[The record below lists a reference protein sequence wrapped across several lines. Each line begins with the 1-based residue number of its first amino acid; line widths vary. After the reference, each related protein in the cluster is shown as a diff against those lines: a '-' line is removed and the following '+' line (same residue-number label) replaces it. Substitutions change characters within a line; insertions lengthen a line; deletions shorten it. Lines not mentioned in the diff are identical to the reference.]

1 MKLRLY
7 TYLLH
12 HYWDSFNKSPSPPTN
27 KLANWAT
34 YWLIKT
40 EPFQMQIYFL
50 SNHLNRRGDFS
61 WMISLNCF
69 NHVLKLLNKTV
80 NNLRMQFEKLVKTK
94 LLSKTKLC
102 LGAKLKSMGTKSP
115 ITFLI
120 FQQFQISKFFLLETN
135 LLSDIWGPLD
145 RVRARRRR
153 ELSHS
158 RGKIDSF
165 QQRLDLLSPR
175 DSLKLFSKLN
185 ILP

>member
-27 KLANWAT
+27 KLTNWAT

-40 EPFQMQIYFL
+40 EPFQMQIYYL
-50 SNHLNRRGDFS
+50 SNHLNRSGNFS
-61 WMISLNCF
+61 WMIILNCF

-80 NNLRMQFEKLVKTK
+80 NNLTMQFEKLVKTK

-102 LGAKLKSMGTKSP
+102 LVRRWAASIKFQGAKLRSMGTKSP

-120 FQQFQISKFFLLETN
+120 SQQFQKSNFTLFLFFFMMETN
-135 LLSDIWGPLD
+135 HRHL
-145 RVRARRRR
+145 RAV
-153 ELSHS
+153 
-158 RGKIDSF
+158 G
-165 QQRLDLLSPR
+165 
-175 DSLKLFSKLN
+175 
-185 ILP
+185 